1 MKKTT
6 KVIVILFAI
15 FFNIKLFAQ
24 TENLAVVSADK
35 MNVLYIG
42 IDNPVSIAVQG
53 ITGDKIKAS
62 ISNGTITG
70 NNGKY
75 IVSVNEGYESVIEVS
90 AEITPGEIKN
100 IGSYAFRIK
109 RIPFPSASIGGI
121 YCNNNLYLNKEDLL
135 KNPQVS
141 VSNNLPFEY
150 EFHVLSYKFTY
161 KTDGDLISKAVIGN
175 KFSTEIIDAINK
187 MEVGNKIVIEDI
199 KAVGPDGTVRMLS
212 SFMIILA
219 ED

>member
-6 KVIVILFAI
+6 KLIVILFAI
-15 FFNIKLFAQ
+15 FYNSNLFAQ

-35 MNVLYIG
+35 MNVLYVG

-53 ITGDKIKAS
+53 ITGDKIKIS

-75 IVSVNEGYESVIEVS
+75 IVKVNEGYESIIEVS
-90 AEITPGEIKN
+90 AEIKPGEIKN

-109 RIPFPSASIGGI
+109 RIPLPSASMGI

-135 KNPQVS
+135 KNPQVT
-141 VSNNLPFEY
+141 VSSNVPFDF

-161 KTDGDLISKAVIGN
+161 KMDGDLISKAVIGN

-187 MEVGNKIVIEDI
+187 MEAGSKIFIEEI

-212 SFMIILA
+212 SFMIIIA